1 MTKIE
6 QKFFDFVKKNIVFL
20 FLLAVTVI
28 GIVIRI
34 CGIDFESDDYQS
46 FLSGWWTVI
55 ESNGISGLSEQVGN
69 YNIPYQLITY
79 IFTLLPLGPLYSYKT
94 LSIIFDFVLAI
105 SSAMLV
111 YSFCKNKSF
120 FKSALTY
127 AIVLFSIPVIFNS
140 SFWAQC
146 DSIYVSFILL
156 AIYFIHKDRN
166 ILSFVMLG
174 ISLAFKLQMIFILPI
189 FLFYY
194 VATRKVS
201 ILHFLI
207 IPLVD
212 VIMCLPAI
220 ILGRNPLDIINI
232 YVEQTDYGKLI
243 QMNCPN
249 FYALICNGSDM
260 NNYYQFKTL
269 SIILTFT
276 VLAVALVMI
285 IYKNVDL
292 KNKDNFLLTA
302 IWTVFTCIMFLSSMH
317 ERYTYLL
324 DILTIIYAI
333 TIGKRYWLPVVC
345 NLISLRGYCYYLFA
359 YEVFD
364 LKTAAIIFLAVY
376 LYVTYIFVK
385 DVVINGEKIKIE
397 KITPPENIK
406 TKVEKVQK
414 ESAV

>member
-1 MTKIE
+1 MTKFE
-6 QKFFDFVKKNIVFL
+6 QKFFDFIKKNIIPL
-20 FLLAVTVI
+20 FLLGVTVI

-46 FLSGWWTVI
+46 FLAGWWTTI
-55 ESNGISGLSEQVGN
+55 ESKGVSGLSEQVGN

-79 IFTLLPLGPLYSYKT
+79 VFTLLPLGPLYSYKT
-94 LSIIFDFVLAI
+94 LSIIFDFVLAV
-105 SSAMLV
+105 SAAMLV
-111 YSFCKNKSF
+111 YSFSKNKSF
-120 FKSALTY
+120 FKASLTY
-127 AIVLFSIPVIFNS
+127 ALVLFSIPVVFNS

-166 ILSFVMLG
+166 VLSFVMLG
-174 ISLAFKLQMIFILPI
+174 ISLAFKLQMIFILPV

-194 VATRKVS
+194 IATRKVS

-207 IPLVD
+207 IPAVD
-212 VIMCLPAI
+212 VLMCLPAI
-220 ILGRNPLDIINI
+220 ILGRNPMDIINI

-249 FYALICNGSDM
+249 FYALICSGTQIE
-260 NNYYQFKTL
+260 NYHLFKTF
-269 SIILTFT
+269 SIILTFV
-276 VLAVALVMI
+276 VLAIALVMI

-292 KNKDNFLLTA
+292 KNKENFLLTA
-302 IWTVFTCIMFLSSMH
+302 IWTIFTCIMFLSSMH

-324 DILTIIYAI
+324 DILTIIYAL
-333 TIGKRYWLPVVC
+333 TACKRYWLPVVC

-376 LYVTYIFVK
+376 FYVTYIFVK
-385 DVVINGEKIKIE
+385 DVVINGEKIKVE
-397 KITPPENIK
+397 KITPSENI
-406 TKVEKVQK
+406 EIEQVQE

>member
-1 MTKIE
+1 
-6 QKFFDFVKKNIVFL
+6 
-20 FLLAVTVI
+20 
-28 GIVIRI
+28 
-34 CGIDFESDDYQS
+34 
-46 FLSGWWTVI
+46 
-55 ESNGISGLSEQVGN
+55 
-69 YNIPYQLITY
+69 
-79 IFTLLPLGPLYSYKT
+79 
-94 LSIIFDFVLAI
+94 
-105 SSAMLV
+105 
-111 YSFCKNKSF
+111 
-120 FKSALTY
+120 
-127 AIVLFSIPVIFNS
+127 LFSIPVVFNS

-156 AIYFIHKDRN
+156 AVYFIHKDRN

-201 ILHFLI
+201 IFHFLI
-207 IPLVD
+207 IPAVD
-212 VIMCLPAI
+212 VLMCLPAI
-220 ILGRNPLDIINI
+220 LLGRNPMDIINI

-249 FYALICNGSDM
+249 SYALICSGTNIE
-260 NNYYQFKTL
+260 NYHLFKTF
-269 SIILTFT
+269 SIILTFV

-285 IYKNVDL
+285 IYKNVNL
-292 KNKDNFLLTA
+292 KNKENFLLTA

-324 DILTIIYAI
+324 DILIIIYAL
-333 TIGKRYWLPVVC
+333 TGCKRYWLPVVC

-376 LYVTYIFVK
+376 VYVTYIFVK
-385 DVVINGEKIKIE
+385 DVIINGEKLPIVE
-397 KITPPENIK
+397 ITPPENV
-406 TKVEKVQK
+406 TEEVTV
-414 ESAV
+414 